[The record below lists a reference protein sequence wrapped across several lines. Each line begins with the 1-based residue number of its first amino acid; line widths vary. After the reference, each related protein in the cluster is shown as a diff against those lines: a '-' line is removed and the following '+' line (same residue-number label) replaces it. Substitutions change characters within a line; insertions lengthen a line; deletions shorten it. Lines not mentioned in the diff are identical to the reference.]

1 LRFSIAKNRVLS
13 DLGTDVVEEG
23 ILHNFALEKNQLKNG
38 DKPWK
43 GGREKDPSFVQNFIA
58 SIGMSPHLMS
68 WILKFLSI
76 CKY

>member
-1 LRFSIAKNRVLS
+1 
-13 DLGTDVVEEG
+13 VEEG

-43 GGREKDPSFVQNFIA
+43 GGREKDPSFVQNFIISFNKPGDVVLDYNA